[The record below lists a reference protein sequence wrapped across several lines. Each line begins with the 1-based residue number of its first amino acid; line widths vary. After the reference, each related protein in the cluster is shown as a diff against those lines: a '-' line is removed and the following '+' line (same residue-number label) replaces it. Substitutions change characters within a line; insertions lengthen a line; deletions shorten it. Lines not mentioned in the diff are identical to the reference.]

1 MRHRYSGR
9 KLGRN
14 SSHRKAML
22 RNMVTSLFEH
32 GQIITTEARA
42 KELRGVADRLVTLG
56 KRDTPHARRQAARTL
71 RTSWLDITPQ
81 GGVRPSILDK
91 LFTEIAPG
99 FKERNGGYT
108 RIVRLGHRKGDN
120 APMVVIE
127 LMPPGAPEGK
137 LGRAPVAPT
146 VATAVVPESK
156 EQFE

>member
-32 GQIITTEARA
+32 GQITTTEARA
-42 KELRGVADRLVTLG
+42 KELRRVADRLVTLG
-56 KRDTPHARRQAARTL
+56 KKGTPHARRLAARTL

-81 GGVRPSILDK
+81 GGVRPSVLDK

-99 FKERNGGYT
+99 YKERNGGYT
-108 RIVRLGHRKGDN
+108 RIVHLGRRKGDN
-120 APMVVIE
+120 APMAVIE
-127 LMPPGAPEGK
+127 LMPPGPPESK
-137 LGRAPVAPT
+137 PGRAPVAPT
-146 VATAVVPESK
+146 VATAVVPDTK
-156 EQFE
+156 EQFD